1 VPNKAVNPSG
11 GTGGFRYQ
19 RFSAAAGLPWSFVGK
34 KDRTA
39 ALLVAYRTGP
49 QNRMTHTWVYDKESF
64 YDFLGFVITYAPDF
78 PEEDFLESEEQ
89 LNLDSAFEELKKGLA
104 IVNASHS
111 KASIDA
117 MNELVL
123 RAYDCFKSDDEI
135 EGTRFLGKLDD
146 MLHPNRYHDA
156 EKKLRGD

>member
-1 VPNKAVNPSG
+1 
-11 GTGGFRYQ
+11 
-19 RFSAAAGLPWSFVGK
+19 
-34 KDRTA
+34 
-39 ALLVAYRTGP
+39 
-49 QNRMTHTWVYDKESF
+49 MTHTWVYDNESF
-64 YDFLGFVITYAPDF
+64 YDFLGFVITYVPDF
-78 PEEDFLESEEQ
+78 PEEDFLESDEQ

-104 IVNASHS
+104 IASDSHS

-135 EGTRFLGKLDD
+135 EGTRFLEKLDD
-146 MLHPNRYHDA
+146 MLHPNRYNND